1 MIMKIIKYLSLVVA
15 VIIATSCEKH
25 EVEYLATPID
35 NKAEFQLHYMNPVV
49 AVAANNIQRV
59 EVNGNL
65 FANDKAPLATY
76 NAVPSGAV
84 GRFYAVNPG
93 NVNIK
98 LYMKTKI
105 LPATDSLVYD
115 QNVTLTTGKQNIFV
129 HDFAQPMIRFDNGFP
144 YIRRETVSTDSTAW
158 IKFYN
163 FLYET
168 AGVPTTKRI
177 QYQYVDART
186 SALVNIGQPVAF
198 GESTGWE
205 QVTVVKTD
213 IVSAGSRTM
222 TYRMKEVDA
231 NGNIIGDLM
240 IMNTSGTYVAYSGTL
255 ATFIGRRYHQ
265 IMAGFRAV
273 RAPNSSVRTFTAL

>member
-1 MIMKIIKYLSLVVA
+1 MIMKIIKYLSLVMA
-15 VIIATSCEKH
+15 VVLATSCEKH

-35 NKAEFQLHYMNPVV
+35 NMAELQLHYMNPVT
-49 AVAANNIQRV
+49 AVAANNIMRV
-59 EVNGNL
+59 ELNGTL
-65 FANDKAPLATY
+65 VANERSPLNTY

-84 GRFYAVNPG
+84 GRFYAVAPG

-98 LYMKTKI
+98 LYYKTK
-105 LPATDSLVYD
+105 LTPVTDSLVYD
-115 QNVTLTTGKQNIFV
+115 RNVTLTTGKQNVFV
-129 HDFAQPMIRFDNGFP
+129 HDFAQDAKVFDNGFP
-144 YIRRETVSTDSTAW
+144 YIRRETVTTDSTAW

-168 AGVPTTKRI
+168 PGVPTTKRI

-186 SALVNIGQPVAF
+186 SLPVNIGPPVAF
-198 GESTGWE
+198 GETTGW
-205 QVTVVKTD
+205 QQITVVKTD

-222 TYRMKEVDA
+222 TYLMKEVDA
-231 NGNIIGDLM
+231 SGNIIGDLM
-240 IMNTSGTYVAYSGTL
+240 IMNTSGTYVVYSGTL

-273 RAPNSSVRTFTAL
+273 RSPNSSVRTFTAL

>member
-1 MIMKIIKYLSLVVA
+1 MIMKIIKYLSLVLA
-15 VIIATSCEKH
+15 VFLTISCEKH

-35 NKAEFQLHYMNPVV
+35 NMAEFQLHYMNPVT
-49 AVAANNIQRV
+49 AVAANNIMRV
-59 EVNGNL
+59 EVNGKL
-65 FANDKAPLATY
+65 VANERAPLNTY

-84 GRFYAVNPG
+84 GRFYAVDPG
-93 NVNIK
+93 NVNLK
-98 LYMKTKI
+98 LYYKTKI

-115 QNVTLTTGKQNIFV
+115 QNVTLTTGKQNVFV
-129 HDFAQPMIRFDNGFP
+129 HDFAQPAIVFDNGFP
-144 YIRRETVSTDSTAW
+144 YIRRETVTTDSTAW

-168 AGVPTTKRI
+168 AGVPTTKLI
-177 QYQYVDART
+177 QYQYVDSRT
-186 SALVNIGQPVAF
+186 SALVNIGPPVAF
-198 GESTGWE
+198 GETTGWQ

-213 IVSAGSRTM
+213 IVSSGSRTI

-231 NGNIIGDLM
+231 AGTIIGDLM

-265 IMAGFRAV
+265 IFAGFRAV
-273 RAPNSSVRTFTAL
+273 RSPNSAVRTFTAL